1 MKDTLKKLL
10 NVSGLRRT
18 MSVVVLISMDVAAL
32 LFSFFGSEYLV
43 GGGDRVGE
51 ILTLIPLLV
60 VGWVVIFAAHDLY
73 DKARTR
79 RNPGAIVG
87 AVLSWAGLVVVGSV
101 IYPESTLSLGE
112 VLLAAFFALILV
124 GVFRLLY
131 EQGIERIYRRG
142 LARTTAVIMGNTD
155 ELNRIRQMLDRTTG
169 GYTGGYTCVGQL
181 DLQNGRVD
189 FPKLRQ
195 VLDETGARSVILAGA
210 ERLPD
215 DELLDLLRSVRL
227 RGLRMRVVPGAIGL
241 MRTRPVISS
250 RGGTPLLEV
259 GYPQL
264 DNTQRTLKRGLDV
277 VGSVAGLLL
286 LSPLLLAVAATI
298 KLGSS
303 GPVLFRQKRAGADER
318 VFICYMFRSMYEDAE
333 RRQAELEAQNEA
345 DGAVFKIKE
354 DPRITRV
361 GHFIRKWS
369 IDELPQ
375 LINVLKGDMSLVG
388 PRPLP
393 MRDFERMSDQHKK
406 RLAAIPGMSGYWQIS
421 GRSNL
426 SFDDMVKLDLYY
438 IENWSL
444 SFDIKII
451 LKTIGAVLRR
461 EGAY

>member
-1 MKDTLKKLL
+1 MKDTLKKIL
-10 NVSGLRRT
+10 NVPALRRSL
-18 MSVVVLISMDVAAL
+18 SVVVLISMDIAAL
-32 LFSFFGSEYLV
+32 LVGLFGAEYLV
-43 GGGDRVGE
+43 GGGDRVEGT
-51 ILTLIPLLV
+51 LTLVPLLV
-60 VGWVVIFAAHDLY
+60 GGWVVIFAAHDLY

-79 RNPGAIVG
+79 RDPGALIG
-87 AVLSWAGLVVVGSV
+87 AVLSWAGLVVLGSV
-101 IYPESTLSLGE
+101 IYPESTLALGE
-112 VLLAAFFALILV
+112 VLLTALFALILV
-124 GVFRLLY
+124 GVLRLFY
-131 EQGIERIYRRG
+131 EQSIERIYRRG
-142 LARTTAVIMGNTD
+142 LGRTTAVIMGNTE
-155 ELNRIRQMLDRTTG
+155 ELGRICQMLNMNS
-169 GYTGGYTCVGQL
+169 GGYTCVGQL
-181 DLQNGRVD
+181 DIEDGHVD
-189 FPKLRQ
+189 FSALRQ
-195 VLDETGARSVILAGA
+195 TLDETGARSVILAGA

-215 DELLDLLRSVRL
+215 EELLDLLRSVRL
-227 RGLRMRVVPGAIGL
+227 RGLRMRVVPGAVGL
-241 MRTRPVISS
+241 MRTRPVLS
-250 RGGTPLLEV
+250 RSGGTPLLEV

-277 VGSVAGLLL
+277 VGSLAGLML
-286 LSPLLLAVAATI
+286 LSPLLFAVAAAI
-298 KLGSS
+298 KLDSS
-303 GPVLFRQKRAGADER
+303 GPVLFRQKRAGADEKI
-318 VFICYMFRSMYEDAE
+318 FICYMFRSMYEDAE
-333 RRQAELEAQNEA
+333 RRQAELEARNEA

-375 LINVLKGDMSLVG
+375 LINVLKGEMSLVG

-393 MRDFERMSDQHKK
+393 MRDFERMSDLHKK
-406 RLAAIPGMSGYWQIS
+406 RLAAVPGMSGYWQIS

>member
-1 MKDTLKKLL
+1 MKKLL
-10 NVSGLRRT
+10 NVPALRRSV
-18 MSVVVLISMDVAAL
+18 SVVVLILIDAAAL
-32 LFSFFGSEYLV
+32 LAGLFGAEYLV

-51 ILTLIPLLV
+51 IMTLIPLLV
-60 VGWVVIFAAHDLY
+60 GGWVVIFAAHDLY

-79 RNPGAIVG
+79 RDPGALIG
-87 AVLSWAGLVVVGSV
+87 AVLSWAGLVVLGSV
-101 IYPESTLSLGE
+101 IYPESTLALGE
-112 VLLAAFFALILV
+112 VLLTALFALILV
-124 GVFRLLY
+124 GALRLFY
-131 EQGIERIYRRG
+131 EHGIERIYRRG
-142 LARTTAVIMGNTD
+142 LGRTTAIVIGNSE
-155 ELNRIRQMLDRTTG
+155 ELDRIRQMLDRDSG
-169 GYTGGYTCVGQL
+169 SYTCVGQL
-181 DLQNGRVD
+181 NIEDGHVD
-189 FPKLRQ
+189 FPALRET
-195 VLDETGARSVILAGA
+195 LDETGARSVILAGA

-215 DELLDLLRSVRL
+215 EELLDLLRSVRL
-227 RGLRMRVVPGAIGL
+227 RGLRMRAVPGAIGL
-241 MRTRPVISS
+241 MRTRPVLS
-250 RGGTPLLEV
+250 RSGGTPLLEV

-277 VGSVAGLLL
+277 VGSLAGLLF
-286 LSPLLLAVAATI
+286 LSPLLLAVSVAI
-298 KLGSS
+298 KRDSS
-303 GPVLFRQKRAGADER
+303 GPVLFRQKRAGVDEK

-333 RRQAELEAQNEA
+333 RRQAELEAQNEG

-375 LINVLKGDMSLVG
+375 LINVLKGEMSLVG

-393 MRDFERMSDQHKK
+393 MRDFERMSDLHKK
-406 RLAAIPGMSGYWQIS
+406 RLAAVPGMSGYWQIS

-426 SFDDMVKLDLYY
+426 SFDDMVRLDLYY

-451 LKTIGAVLRR
+451 LKTVGAVLRR